1 MNDGSY
7 ICAARKIAIY
17 FGGGGAKANLFNF
30 SGPGMW
36 SALYNGALAY
46 LPSRDAHGMIMVR

>member
-1 MNDGSY
+1 MMEV
-7 ICAARKIAIY
+7 IFARLGKLQIY
-17 FGGGGAKANLFNF
+17 FGGCGAKADLFNF

-36 SALYNGALAY
+36 SGLYGALAY